1 MYHPGLPDSG
11 TGSPRAI
18 GPLRSTASRFKGAE
32 RKEALVSVQP
42 SSGAESSAG
51 ETLRGLVMLVC
62 LVALPLAA
70 LRGAK
75 WSDVAST
82 LPAMAKRLLNCRWES
97 NSAMAK
103 ENVAPDRPS
112 VCGDSAIACTIP
124 PPAAE
129 EPAPDRGTTL
139 GSDPF
144 TSAAPEN
151 GSPEANL
158 QPPGP
163 AGLPDEAVARPE
175 GSLCPPRAASPE
187 RPGSEDARWPSL
199 QKMEMASV
207 SRASLVP
214 VSRRDRDGP
223 AARPLRPFPT
233 RISEVDGSD
242 PSGPPS
248 AATDRFT
255 YALGRLKEL
264 GAVYYLLE
272 TWGSEGQRFR
282 FHCKMAI
289 GGNPGYTQ
297 HFEATDA
304 EPMQAIAR
312 VLSEVE
318 AWRAAP

>member
-1 MYHPGLPDSG
+1 
-11 TGSPRAI
+11 
-18 GPLRSTASRFKGAE
+18 
-32 RKEALVSVQP
+32 VSVQP
-42 SSGAESSAG
+42 SSGATSSAG

-103 ENVAPDRPS
+103 ENAASDRASACEDSTVACEIPHPEAEEISPDR
-112 VCGDSAIACTIP
+112 AIAP
-124 PPAAE
+124 
-129 EPAPDRGTTL
+129 
-139 GSDPF
+139 GSDRF

-151 GSPEANL
+151 GSPGADL

-163 AGLPDEAVARPE
+163 AGLPDEAVAVPE
-175 GSLCPPRAASPE
+175 GSLCPPRFASPE

-199 QKMEMASV
+199 EKMEMASV

-214 VSRRDRDGP
+214 VSRRERDAP
-223 AARPLRPFPT
+223 AARSLRPFPT

-242 PSGPPS
+242 PSGSPS
-248 AATDRFT
+248 PATDRFT
-255 YALGRLKEL
+255 YVLGRLREL

-282 FHCKMAI
+282 FLCKMAI
-289 GGNPGYTQ
+289 GGNPGYTR
-297 HFEATDA
+297 HFEATDT

-312 VLSEVE
+312 VLCEVE
-318 AWRAAP
+318 AWRATP